1 MSTPLIKLDRK
12 QTTKKAAQSNA
23 PVAGRKTTVGFVNL
37 GCSKNQVDSE
47 IMLGTLVQEGFTLTG
62 DPKKAEVVI
71 INTCGF
77 IEEAKQESINT
88 ILEHGTLKKKGACRV
103 LIAAG
108 CLAQRYQGDLLKEL
122 PELDGVVGTGE
133 FGKIGAI
140 CRKLLT
146 PGKRQQR
153 LWKIGR
159 AHV

>member
-1 MSTPLIKLDRK
+1 M
-12 QTTKKAAQSNA
+12 
-23 PVAGRKTTVGFVNL
+23 GFVNL

-47 IMLGTLVQEGFTLTG
+47 IMLGTLAADGFELTG
-62 DPKKAEVVI
+62 NPQKAEVVI

-88 ILEHGTLKKKGACRV
+88 ILEHAKLKESGACRV

-133 FGKIGAI
+133 FGKIAGI
-140 CRKLLT
+140 CRDLLT
-146 PGKRQQR
+146 PKTATSAALDQPTSLFIRRDGATPSPREIAQCLRQNCRRVQP
-153 LWKIGR
+153 
-159 AHV
+159 